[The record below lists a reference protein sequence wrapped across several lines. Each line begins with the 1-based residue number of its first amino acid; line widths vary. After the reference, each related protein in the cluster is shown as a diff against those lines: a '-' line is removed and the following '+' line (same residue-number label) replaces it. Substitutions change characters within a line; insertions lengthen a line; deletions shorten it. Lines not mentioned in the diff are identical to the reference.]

1 MNDHQ
6 YLFRVLKLS
15 IVPRAVTFF
24 LTLVSFPLML
34 RSVGATA
41 YGVIIYVG
49 AVISVL
55 ESAVDFGV
63 SSAAGKA
70 IAEVRAHRPQLLRV
84 ELSQWTRL
92 QGLVAI
98 IGIVPLLLVSYL
110 IVERSQAIAV
120 SLSLLCVMVV
130 SSWAAIASNFVRA
143 CLRSVLD
150 FTGLMIVDTAESV
163 VRSIGWLAVAWF
175 FPTAMGVAGAGLLTV
190 LITSGLGAVILVL
203 AVRRD
208 YPTIVSSG
216 DASGPR
222 PVSLSYRHMM
232 GDSASFLGLRLS
244 TRMFQAFP
252 IVLIGRLYG
261 APTIGVLGAFAKVSE
276 LANLPFGVIGNAL
289 AVRAQEIVLRRTG
302 AIAALWN
309 AMLRFIVLSAAVAGT
324 VYLGAKVLATF
335 LAPDE
340 PSAADLFSLLSI
352 TIVTSAVS
360 SIIAPISD
368 YVGALKQRIL
378 LLTALAFLQ
387 LPIIWVGSRV
397 YGQKGAIIGYVLA
410 LCLMSV
416 GYAAI
421 AKAAYFGS
429 NRYRPSPEVLRLL
442 FLIVCALILASL
454 TGQLTTV
461 NYVSRLVRFDV
472 GVLQTIVFVGIMAI
486 GIMTTRV
493 LRAAYVGH
501 ALFDFTG
508 THRAVDLS
516 PNPTSSPR

>member
-1 MNDHQ
+1 MNDHR

-34 RSVGATA
+34 RSVGAAA
-41 YGVIIYVG
+41 YGVIIYIG

-55 ESAVDFGV
+55 ESGVDFGV
-63 SSAAGKA
+63 SAGKA
-70 IAEVRAHRPQLLRV
+70 IAEVRAHRPQFLRV
-84 ELSQWTRL
+84 ELSQWIRL
-92 QGLVAI
+92 QGLVAA
-98 IGIVPLLLVSYL
+98 IGIIPLFVVSYL
-110 IVERSQAIAV
+110 IVERGQTIAV
-120 SLSLLCVMVV
+120 SLTLLFVMVL

-143 CLRSVLD
+143 CMRSCLD
-150 FTGLMIVDTAESV
+150 FRGLMIVDTTESV
-163 VRSIGWLAVAWF
+163 VRSLGWVAVAWF

-190 LITSGLGAVILVL
+190 LLTSGLGALLLVV
-203 AVRRD
+203 AIRRD
-208 YPTIVSSG
+208 YPANVTSG
-216 DASGPR
+216 DPSISL
-222 PVSLSYRHMM
+222 PVRLSYRYMM
-232 GDSASFLGLRLS
+232 RDSVSFLGLRLS

-252 IVLIGRLYG
+252 IVFIGRLYG

-309 AMLRFIVLSAAVAGT
+309 AMLRFIALSAAVAGV
-324 VYLGAKVLATF
+324 VYFGAKVLATF

-340 PSAADLFSLLSI
+340 PAAATLFSILSI

-360 SIIAPISD
+360 SIIAPVSD
-368 YVGALKQRIL
+368 YIGALKERIL
-378 LLTALAFLQ
+378 LLTTLAFLQ
-387 LPIIWVGSRV
+387 LPIIWLGSSV
-397 YGQKGAIIGYVLA
+397 YGPNGAIVGYVAA

-421 AKAAYFGS
+421 ARAAYFGS
-429 NRYRPSPEVLRLL
+429 NRYRPSTEVLRLL

-454 TGQLTTV
+454 AGLLANV
-461 NYVSRLVRFDV
+461 NYLSRLMRFDV
-472 GVLQTIVFVGIMAI
+472 GVLQAIVFAGIMAI
-486 GIMTTRV
+486 GIMSTRV

-508 THRAVDLS
+508 GHLAIDLN
-516 PNPTSSPR
+516 PNPNSSSQ